1 MMVKYTFHR
10 AIEVIVFFLF
20 LINVIVGD
28 TYLVL
33 SYFKKIELSQTN
45 FIILFVYLFL
55 TTFTLGEILLKR
67 WYNEN
72 KKNKES

>member
-1 MMVKYTFHR
+1 MIKYSFHR
-10 AIEVIVFFLF
+10 KIEIIVFFLF
-20 LINVIVGD
+20 LINVIIGD

-33 SYFKKIELSQTN
+33 SYLKKIELSQTN

-55 TTFTLGEILLKR
+55 TTFTLGEVLLKR

-72 KKNKES
+72 KKNKKS

>member
-1 MMVKYTFHR
+1 MMIKYSFHR
-10 AIEVIVFFLF
+10 KIEIIVFFLF
-20 LINVIVGD
+20 LINVIIGD

-33 SYFKKIELSQTN
+33 SYLKKIELSQTN

-55 TTFTLGEILLKR
+55 TTFTLGEVLLKR

-72 KKNKES
+72 KKNKKS

>member
-1 MMVKYTFHR
+1 MMIKYSFHR
-10 AIEVIVFFLF
+10 IIEIIVFFLF

-28 TYLVL
+28 AYLVL
-33 SYFKKIELSQTN
+33 SYLKKIELSKTN
-45 FIILFVYLFL
+45 FIILFIYLFL

-72 KKNKES
+72 KENKKS